1 MVTRQLKLKGNMLKI
16 MKAPKAATE
25 LVAAATRIDTEWPA

>member
-1 MVTRQLKLKGNMLKI
+1 MTRQLKLKGNMMKI

-25 LVAAATRIDTEWPA
+25 LVECATRVDTGWPA